1 MRKIYITAGTQIRQM
16 THDLLVR
23 ADLASLIGNR
33 HAKIGVKPNLVVAK
47 PADSGATTHPEIIAG
62 ILDYLQENGFDNLE
76 VLEGSWVGDRTGVA
90 VRTSG
95 ILQVCQDHDVPF
107 YDLQK
112 DSSTKVRMNGYEL
125 NICNRALALDWL
137 INVPVMKGHCQ
148 TNMTCALKN
157 HKGLIPNSEKRRFH
171 SLGLMDPI
179 AHLGA
184 YFKNEYVVVD
194 NICGDLDFEE
204 GGNPVVMDRVFCGDD
219 PVMIDAFVCK
229 QMGFRLS
236 DVPYVAK
243 AARLRGSST
252 DLDDVEVEVVNDA
265 AVVSG
270 TRPTGAA
277 KRLARYTDP
286 KDACSACFGALI
298 HALKRMDEDGRLP
311 RGVTTPICI
320 GQGYQ
325 GQGGKIGVGRC
336 TKLCDRHL
344 GGCPPA
350 AGDIYDFLCDNW

>member
-1 MRKIYITAGTQIRQM
+1 MRKIYITAGTEIRQM
-16 THDLLVR
+16 TREVLAR
-23 ADLASLIGNR
+23 AELAALIGDR
-33 HAKIGVKPNLVVAK
+33 HARIGVKPNLVVAK

-76 VLEGSWVGDRTGVA
+76 VLEGSWVGDRTSAA
-90 VRTSG
+90 VKVSG
-95 ILQVCQDHDVPF
+95 ILKVCEDHGVPF

-112 DSSTKVRMNGYEL
+112 DKSSQVRMNGYKL
-125 NICNRALALDWL
+125 NICDRALALDWL

-171 SLGLMDPI
+171 ILGLTDPI

-184 YFKNEYVVVD
+184 FFKNEFVVVD

-204 GGNPVVMDRVFCGDD
+204 GGNPVVMDRIFCGDD
-219 PVMIDAFVCK
+219 PVMIDAFVCR

-236 DVPYVAK
+236 DVPYIEK

-252 DLDDVEVEVVNDA
+252 DLDDVELVVVNDA
-265 AVVSG
+265 AVVSDR
-270 TRPTGAA
+270 RPTGAA
-277 KRLARYTDP
+277 QRLARYTAP
-286 KDACSACFGALI
+286 KDACSACFGSLI
-298 HALKRMDEDGRLP
+298 HALKRMEEDRVLP
-311 RGVTTPICI
+311 RNPSAPVCI

-325 GQGGKIGVGRC
+325 GVGGEIGVGRC
-336 TKLCDRHL
+336 TKDCDRHL

-350 AGDIYDFLCDNW
+350 AADIYDFLRDNW